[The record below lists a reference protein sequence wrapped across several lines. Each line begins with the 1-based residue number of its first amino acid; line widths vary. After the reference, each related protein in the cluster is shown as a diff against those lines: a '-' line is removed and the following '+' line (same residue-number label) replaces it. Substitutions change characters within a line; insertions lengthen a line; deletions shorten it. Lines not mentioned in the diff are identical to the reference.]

1 MAQKKAYE
9 VDGWLARPDS
19 RIGIVLLYGPDRGL
33 VSERAKR
40 FAATAGLP
48 LDDPFSVVRIDASAD
63 DGEGRLLDE
72 ARMVPM
78 FSARRLIW
86 VRNAGAQKPLAEAVA
101 ELGKVP
107 LPDAVVLIEAGE
119 MKKGAPLR
127 TAAEAS
133 PHAMA
138 LPCYAD
144 ESKAVDALIE
154 DELRRSRLT
163 IAPETRAVLR
173 ALLGGDRMA
182 SRGELEK
189 LALHAGSGGEITLAD
204 VQTLT
209 GDVSALSNDDMIDHV
224 LTGNGKAFGDLF
236 ARHVRTPSQLHTLLA
251 GAMRQLQAVHLLRG
265 RMEGSRLSAAAAIG
279 GMKPPPFPPRR
290 AALENALAR
299 WTAVALQEA
308 LAQVQA
314 AVLEGRRR
322 PDLGLAIAE
331 RALLRIAAARSTE
344 ARRTSA

>member
-9 VDGWLARPDS
+9 VDTWLARPDP

-40 FAATAGLP
+40 FAKTSGLP
-48 LDDPFSVVRIDASAD
+48 LNDPFSVVRIDAAAD
-63 DGEGRLLDE
+63 DAEGRLLDE

-78 FSARRLIW
+78 FAARRLIW

-101 ELGKVP
+101 ELGRAP

-119 MKKGAPLR
+119 LKKGAPLR
-127 TAAEAS
+127 TAVEGS
-133 PHAMA
+133 SQAMA

-144 ESKAVDALIE
+144 EDKAVDALIE
-154 DELRRSRLT
+154 EELRRSRLT

-189 LALHAGSGGEITLAD
+189 LALHAGPSGEITLAD
-204 VQTLT
+204 VRTLT
-209 GDVSALSNDDMIDHV
+209 GDVSTLSNDDMIDHV
-224 LTGNGKAFGDLF
+224 LSGNGKAFGDLF

-251 GAMRQLQAVHLLRG
+251 GALRQLQVLHLLRG
-265 RMEGSRLSAAAAIG
+265 RMEASRLSAAAAIG

-290 AALENALAR
+290 ATLENALAR
-299 WTAVALQEA
+299 WTAALLQDA
-308 LAQVQA
+308 LTQLQA

-322 PDLGLAIAE
+322 PDLALAIAE
-331 RALLRIAAARSTE
+331 RALLRVASTRNPAAGRA
-344 ARRTSA
+344 SA